1 MEKQFKMGS
10 LFDGSGGFPLAS
22 TLCGIE
28 PVFASEIEPFPIRV
42 TTKRFPH
49 MRHYGDI
56 SSIAGSELEPVDLIT
71 GGSPCQDMSVAGK
84 RKGMSKECPKCG
96 YKSVANEDADICPE
110 CGSEMQYTRSGLFM
124 EQIRIIKEMREA
136 DERNGRSD
144 QFIRPRFMLWE
155 NVVGAFSSNKG
166 EDFRAVLEETAKVKD
181 KTATIPR
188 PPKGK
193 WNTEGCIVG
202 DGWSI
207 AWRVLDAQF
216 WGVPQRRRRIA
227 LVADFAG
234 QCAGEILFKRE
245 GLSRNFTESRKE
257 GQAASG
263 DIAKGTDASGE
274 HGIVSKH
281 TFRKTAHPRNSEEGQ
296 GWEHTDV
303 NDTLNV
309 FDNGEV
315 RTPTL
320 VCEKDTEVKHCI
332 GFEPGAATRT
342 GGHTYDNQT
351 GSLRANMGDNQFC
364 VAKEEQYAVDFGRVA
379 DRIQMNAT
387 KAVTLQGLGGGSGAK
402 TGLYC
407 LPKDTPQVTMQV
419 RCGNPNGGG
428 KGALLQINKSATL
441 SCGVPQTLFDPQKK
455 VYGIC
460 SYGSNSMK
468 SDNPHSGIYE
478 ADTARTLD
486 LNGGNPA
493 CNQGG
498 ICVVEGNAPVYTID
512 EKMGNTYIWKEQGN
526 TLASRDYKQPQ
537 AVCVVEGNGSRPSHR
552 GDGYKESETMY
563 TLNTT
568 EQHAVAYDC
577 RNNVPIEEKS
587 GTLQAK
593 SNGGQSLNYINPV
606 AQRCGF
612 EQKAFGKYDESG
624 KASCLKSRD
633 YKDATDLIVEPS
645 YIVRRLTPIECARLQ
660 GFPDWWLDGLETE
673 EPTGHDIAFWR
684 EVFEI
689 HRKVVTGAKKPKTD
703 KQIIKWLQNP
713 YSDGAA
719 YKLWGNGI
727 ALPCFLYVVEGIK
740 EVLDRTSNE

>member
-1 MEKQFKMGS
+1 M
-10 LFDGSGGFPLAS
+10 LW
-22 TLCGIE
+22 
-28 PVFASEIEPFPIRV
+28 VPFV
-42 TTKRFPH
+42 
-49 MRHYGDI
+49 
-56 SSIAGSELEPVDLIT
+56 GSESVDKSET
-71 GGSPCQDMSVAGK
+71 VYNMQVSKDNSYTANNFTVHNCQDMSVAGK

-96 YKSVANEDADICPE
+96 YKSVANEDTDICPE

-245 GLSRNFTESRKE
+245 GLSRNFTESRKSW
-257 GQAASG
+257 QTTSG
-263 DIAKGTDASGE
+263 DTSKGIDAS
-274 HGIVSKH
+274 
-281 TFRKTAHPRNSEEGQ
+281 SE
-296 GWEHTDV
+296 
-303 NDTLNV
+303 
-309 FDNGEV
+309 
-315 RTPTL
+315 
-320 VCEKDTEVKHCI
+320 HCI

-407 LPKDTPQVTMQV
+407 LPKDTPPVTMQV
-419 RCGNPNGGG
+419 RCGNQVGGG

-441 SCGVPQTLFDPQKK
+441 SYGVPQTLFDPIPIQNQAISNGSGNGL
-455 VYGIC
+455 GISKEGKPMYSLMAETHHGVC
-460 SYGSNSMK
+460 C
-468 SDNPHSGIYE
+468 
-478 ADTARTLD
+478 L
-486 LNGGNPA
+486 
-493 CNQGG
+493 
-498 ICVVEGNAPVYTID
+498 EGN
-512 EKMGNTYIWKEQGN
+512 E
-526 TLASRDYKQPQ
+526 
-537 AVCVVEGNGSRPSHR
+537 SRPSHR

-568 EQHAVAYDC
+568 EQHAVAYGLD
-577 RNNVPIEEKS
+577 RASFNQGINAKYDISITTEQS
-587 GTLQAK
+587 QTLVSRGPNA
-593 SNGGQSLNYINPV
+593 V
-606 AQRCGF
+606 AQPF
-612 EQKAFGKYDESG
+612 EMKAFGKYDESG

-645 YIVRRLTPIECARLQ
+645 YIVRRLTPIECSRLQ
-660 GFPDWWLDGLETE
+660 GFPDFWLDGLETE

-684 EVFEI
+684 EVFET
-689 HRKVVTGAKKPKTD
+689 HRKIVTGAKKPKTD

-740 EVLDRTSNE
+740 EVLDRTSTE